1 MGYIF
6 ITLFLP
12 LVSMIVARILLGFI
26 LVIHKNK
33 ELVKTIK
40 KILEVFPEGIIIQS
54 LDKESKELIVQF
66 ANETASN
73 EVLNYKEPIG
83 KQINDEKLN
92 YEIKLEDDAKYSC
105 LVPDENISLSAL
117 KLSKFLKQ
125 HIELIKNKDG
135 DILSSVEFCED
146 KLGEDV
152 LKLQFYNIR
161 TLKVKWKSNNDS
173 FIHVFINT
181 TAVKKFEKEKAR
193 NECLQLMFSSVSHEF
208 RTPINAFMNSIQF
221 LESNYQDTA
230 QMIDSM
236 VQSNLASQLLSKR
249 CRESNEKF
257 FKICRISSTSLL
269 CLVEDIL
276 DLAKIEA
283 GTFSLN
289 YQPFKLDTLIKE
301 IEYIFEFQWVQKGIT
316 FNVNIDKELINSSF
330 CSDIGRV
337 KQIVINLISN
347 ACKFTMEGGINL
359 HVSSKVD
366 FDPVKFERWRFLI
379 FKVSDT
385 GIGIHEK
392 EIPKLFKLFGTVN
405 QYQNNINSRGTGL
418 GLSISKK
425 IVESLGGT
433 IGLKSKIGEGTKV
446 KFSIKEK
453 KQEYAII
460 DSESE

>member
-1 MGYIF
+1 M
-6 ITLFLP
+6 
-12 LVSMIVARILLGFI
+12 
-26 LVIHKNK
+26 
-33 ELVKTIK
+33 K
-40 KILEVFPEGIIIQS
+40 KILAYQRFSYRDFWKKNNV
-54 LDKESKELIVQF
+54 ELIQNKEIDISNSVELWECKVG
-66 ANETASN
+66 NETVKS
-73 EVLNYKEPIG
+73 
-83 KQINDEKLN
+83 
-92 YEIKLEDDAKYSC
+92 KY
-105 LVPDENISLSAL
+105 
-117 KLSKFLKQ
+117 
-125 HIELIKNKDG
+125 
-135 DILSSVEFCED
+135 
-146 KLGEDV
+146 
-152 LKLQFYNIR
+152 YNIK
-161 TLKVKWKSNNDS
+161 TLKVKWKNNQDS

-221 LESNYQDTA
+221 LESNYQETIYKIDT
-230 QMIDSM
+230 MI
-236 VQSNLASQLLSKR
+236 QGNLPFKLLSKR

-257 FKICRISSTSLL
+257 FKICRISTTSLL

-316 FNVNIDKELINSSF
+316 FNVSIDKELTNSSF
-330 CSDIGRV
+330 RSDIWRV

-347 ACKFTMEGGINL
+347 ACKFTMEGGITL
-359 HVSSKVD
+359 QVSSKLD
-366 FDPVKFERWRFLI
+366 FDPVKFERWRFLV

-385 GIGIHEK
+385 GIGIHEN

-433 IGLKSKIGEGTKV
+433 ITLESKVGVGTKV
-446 KFSIKEK
+446 KFTIKEY
-453 KQEYAII
+453 KQEDMSIN
-460 DSESE
+460 SESMLFIYSIFIIILNSFIFRFSNFK